1 MTPEKELEE
10 VREWLTTQDLDELSY
25 AIQIPVPR
33 LRAFRNMD
41 TIDPAYTT
49 IRKLQNYKNGTVK
62 LNA

>member
-10 VREWLTTQDLDELSY
+10 IRKWLSSQDLNDLSF